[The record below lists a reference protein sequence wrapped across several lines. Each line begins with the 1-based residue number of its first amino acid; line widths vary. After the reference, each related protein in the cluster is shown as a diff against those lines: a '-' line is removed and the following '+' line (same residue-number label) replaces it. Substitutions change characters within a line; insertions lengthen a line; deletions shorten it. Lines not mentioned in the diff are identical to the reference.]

1 MGIAGALALGIV
13 LAVGP
18 GGLADSVLQAGREAY
33 LSGVAS
39 DADAAFE
46 ELEGELDAALDSA
59 RQGAALILDGDQPP
73 QEPLA
78 AAADLL
84 DGAGPAAVEANA
96 AASRLGGSL
105 VAVYPR
111 SETSIPDL
119 PTGAELAGIAV
130 QLRAAADAAEAFLPR
145 RHAAEDTLAELERAL
160 AALDAGDIDAA
171 LAALDAAAE
180 ARSVL
185 LDWEEPPPTLSLWLA
200 TTGAMIV
207 AAQDIVDAAMA
218 GDEAA
223 ARRAADAYAA
233 AAAEAQRADV
243 SLALSLSETAAG
255 LTNTP
260 LRRLADALAAV
271 EEARAAAASLRPR

>member
-13 LAVGP
+13 LALGA

-33 LSGVAS
+33 LAAVATE
-39 DADAAFE
+39 ADAAFE
-46 ELEGELDAALDSA
+46 ELESQLDAALDAA
-59 RQGAALILDGDQPP
+59 RHGAALILDGDQPP
-73 QEPLA
+73 QDPLGQAADLLESAGA
-78 AAADLL
+78 AAAD
-84 DGAGPAAVEANA
+84 ANA
-96 AASRLGGSL
+96 AAARLRGTL
-105 VAVYPR
+105 VAVHPR

-119 PTGAELAGIAV
+119 PTGADLASIAA
-130 QLRAAADAAEAFLPR
+130 QLRAAADTADAFLLR

-160 AALDAGDIDAA
+160 AALDARDLGAA
-171 LAALDAAAE
+171 LGALDAAAE

-185 LDWEEPPPTLSLWLA
+185 LDWEEPPSTLELWLE
-200 TTGAMIV
+200 TTGAMIN
-207 AAQDIVDAAMA
+207 AAQEIVDAAMA

-223 ARRAADAYAA
+223 VRRAADAYAA
-233 AAAEAQRADV
+233 AAVEAQRADV

-271 EEARAAAASLRPR
+271 EQVRAGAASLRPQ